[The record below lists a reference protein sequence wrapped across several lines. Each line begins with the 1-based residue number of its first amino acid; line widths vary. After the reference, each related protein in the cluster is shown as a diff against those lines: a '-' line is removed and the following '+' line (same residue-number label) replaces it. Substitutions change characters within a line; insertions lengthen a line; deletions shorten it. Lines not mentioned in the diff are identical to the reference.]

1 LSIHKL
7 DARGGRGHVT
17 QHNLKTRADGFIKR
31 IPPGKNIASDKPGIG
46 WKGKGYG
53 MYVYADNQALLPHDS
68 RREKEPGS
76 GATTEI
82 EHPVT
87 AFKNVKSLLDL
98 FQLVD

>member
-1 LSIHKL
+1 
-7 DARGGRGHVT
+7 
-17 QHNLKTRADGFIKR
+17 
-31 IPPGKNIASDKPGIG
+31 
-46 WKGKGYG
+46 